1 MESIKGFI
9 AIGLTAVMI
18 SCGTTK
24 DSTSTIAERERGR
37 NNVENATNV
46 NSRTAQESRVTRV
59 GESANRLAEV
69 EEKMGLQ
76 RMYSDL
82 DMTQSQIADFERQ
95 WTIVKTSWAREN
107 RNQVMNSYERI
118 ENQDRILKG
127 ILDESRFKAYQ
138 QWVRDNAA
146 EE

>member
-24 DSTSTIAERERGR
+24 DSSSTIAERERGR
-37 NNVENATNV
+37 TNVETATNV

-69 EEKMGLQ
+69 EEKMELK

-95 WTIVKTSWAREN
+95 WNVAKTSWAREN

-127 ILDESRFKAYQ
+127 VLDESRFK
-138 QWVRDNAA
+138 
-146 EE
+146 

>member
-24 DSTSTIAERERGR
+24 DSSSTIAERERGR

-69 EEKMGLQ
+69 EEKMELQ